1 MKGPRPHGRG
11 PFAYRHLVDDP
22 VAPDP
27 EAPDLDALALE
38 ARAVLDLAPDRA
50 AEVVLTLA
58 EHHDRRVIA
67 PLIDLLVSRRA
78 TELMVRA
85 AGWLADPAL
94 HPALVEL
101 SHSRIGDLGD
111 DEYWEQVARAIGRCR
126 PGAAEEAEEVE
137 VTLLAATQ
145 ASLVEVGS
153 FDVDVTLQGSYPA
166 TEVVVRLG
174 EHERR
179 HPIWNFDEL
188 EPDDPAS
195 LDRAFALYRIAQLA
209 GWG

>member
-1 MKGPRPHGRG
+1 MPE
-11 PFAYRHLVDDP
+11 D
-22 VAPDP
+22 AP
-27 EAPDLDALALE
+27 PDLDALAAE
-38 ARAVLDLAPDRA
+38 ASHVLDLPSERA
-50 AEVVLTLA
+50 AEVVVTLA

-67 PLIDLLVSRRA
+67 PLIDLLASRRA
-78 TELMVRA
+78 DELMVRA

-101 SHSRIGDLGD
+101 SATRLGDLGD
-111 DEYWEQVARAIGRCR
+111 DGYWEQVARAIGRCH
-126 PGAAEEAEEVE
+126 PGAPAEAEEVE
-137 VTLLAATQ
+137 VTLLAATR

-153 FDVDVTLQGSYPA
+153 FDVDVSLQGAYPT

-188 EPDDPAS
+188 EPDDPSS